1 MLKMIITLVILS
13 QSAFAG
19 IRSATYEVPTSQNDL
34 KAASIFKIRKLSVTE
49 DVENKTTVK
58 LLVPEELTGV
68 SNEIEFSGTLD
79 LNGGNLSSQFGTL
92 SCLANSNF
100 MMCTASYQKLE
111 FNRELAIQLMAAKY
125 SGEERNKRLELQE
138 KFSTDPIGI
147 IRIYF
152 RSR

>member
-1 MLKMIITLVILS
+1 MKKFILILTLLS
-13 QSAFAG
+13 QTVFAG
-19 IRSATYEVPTSQNDL
+19 IRSATYEVPTSQSEL
-34 KAASIFKIRKLSVTE
+34 KGASIFKIRKVSVTE
-49 DVENKTTVK
+49 DIENKTTVRF
-58 LLVPEELTGV
+58 LVPVELTGV

-79 LNGGNLSSQFGTL
+79 LNGGKLSSQFGML
-92 SCLANSNF
+92 SCLANSSV

-111 FNRELAIQLMAAKY
+111 FNRDLAVELMTAKY
-125 SGEERNKRLELQE
+125 SGENLNKRLELQE